1 MMLLAVLLFA
11 CDFDKE
17 PEVTESERVTFREY
31 TPEEMEVLCKEL
43 TTDART
49 ELLSRQARVENLEQT
64 LKEREAE
71 LTTLKKQDEV
81 DETKRKAAAVRWK
94 EIEAEITTL
103 KAERDAA
110 VVERD
115 ALRAEL
121 KDTLKELDR
130 QIVRAET
137 FKAKAKEFKKKS
149 TENDWQ
155 AFLANAKLE
164 ICDKGSR
171 KRHEKCHDAVDT
183 ALGSAVVN
191 QFEVCVDGYQARP
204 ELRAFEKG
212 EELPANAQRLPDD
225 NKFTKKGWAIL
236 FCDPTLPEGQ
246 TLDDLDR
253 ELMEDELAPDAP
265 RTLEPGAPSG
275 DAPTVPTDS
284 SRPDRVPQRSGG

>member
-1 MMLLAVLLFA
+1 MILLAAFLFA

-17 PEVTESERVTFREY
+17 PEAVETERITLRDY

-49 ELLSRQARVENLEQT
+49 QLLSRQARVENLEQT

-71 LTTLKKQDEV
+71 LAALKKEGEV
-81 DETKRKAAAVRWK
+81 DETRRKAAASRWK
-94 EIEAEITTL
+94 EIEAEIVSL

-171 KRHEKCHDAVDT
+171 KRHEKCHEAVET

-191 QFEVCVDGYQARP
+191 QFEICVDGYQARP
-204 ELRAFEKG
+204 ELRAFDKG

-253 ELMEDELAPDAP
+253 ELMEDEP
-265 RTLEPGAPSG
+265 RVLPPEVVPPETDGLPSER
-275 DAPTVPTDS
+275 T
-284 SRPDRVPQRSGG
+284 RPDRVPQRSGD